1 LSVTLP
7 AESRLKPSLGPINR
21 ILLDQRAELDLGY
34 SIEGFFMSYKISKIH
49 GREIL
54 DSRGIPTIEVEVTLG
69 DGSWGRA
76 MVPSGASKGE
86 HEALELRD
94 RDPKRFLGKGTL
106 KAVKNVNHI
115 LAKLL
120 EGKTF
125 AGVRELDE
133 ATLEADGTEQKEKL
147 GANALLGVS
156 LAFVHAVAAHQKR
169 PLFFVINE
177 MLGLTEKEMKLP
189 VPLMN
194 ILNGGVHANNGL
206 EIQEFMIV
214 PHGFDSFHE
223 ALRGGCEVFQHLKQ
237 KLHDSH
243 FSTAVGDEGGFAPRL
258 KNNEEAL
265 SLIVEAIERA
275 GYQLGK
281 QISLALDVAA
291 SSFFDKNTQEYLLSS
306 EGKKSMTREELID
319 YYGQLLEKFPL
330 VSIEDGLDENDWI
343 GWKQLTDRFGKRVQL
358 VGDDLFVTQKSRVA
372 KGISENIA
380 NSVLIKVNQV
390 GTLTETFDTML
401 LCQKNGYSS
410 VASHRS
416 GETEDIT
423 IAHLA
428 VGSGC
433 GQIKTGSVSRSER
446 TAKYNE
452 ILRIEEWARDHQ
464 QVIPY
469 ANLFKRSL
477 SSK

>member
-1 LSVTLP
+1 
-7 AESRLKPSLGPINR
+7 
-21 ILLDQRAELDLGY
+21 
-34 SIEGFFMSYKISKIH
+34 M
-49 GREIL
+49 
-54 DSRGIPTIEVEVTLG
+54 
-69 DGSWGRA
+69 
-76 MVPSGASKGE
+76 
-86 HEALELRD
+86 ELRD
-94 RDPKRFLGKGTL
+94 GDPKRFLGKGTL

-258 KNNEEAL
+258 KYNEE
-265 SLIVEAIERA
+265 
-275 GYQLGK
+275 
-281 QISLALDVAA
+281 
-291 SSFFDKNTQEYLLSS
+291 EYLLSS

-401 LCQKNGYSS
+401 LCRKNGYSS